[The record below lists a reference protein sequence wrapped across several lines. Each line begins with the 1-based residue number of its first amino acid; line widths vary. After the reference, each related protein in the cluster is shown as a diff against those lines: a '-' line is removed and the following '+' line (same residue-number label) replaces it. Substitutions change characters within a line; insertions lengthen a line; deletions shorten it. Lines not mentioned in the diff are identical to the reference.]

1 MARILHS
8 LLGELEVFCPRRDQR
23 FDAGVGLAEGHEGR
37 EGGNGVGWEMV
48 RLKTVLPEEAC
59 AEGAQ
64 RQPKPSVK
72 MCGEDDVL
80 VFFWVR
86 LYLSFRRNPRL
97 HPIGDSPASAEPVY
111 IRLRNVGAFPGAPRT
126 SFLTLL
132 AFLASL
138 FLFLGLSLVILQFS
152 VANFLAEVGRGSVFR
167 CHWFGAKGL

>member
-23 FDAGVGLAEGHEGR
+23 FDAGVGLAEGHKGR
-37 EGGNGVGWEMV
+37 EGGDGVGWEVV
-48 RLKTVLPEEAC
+48 RLKAVLPEEAS

-72 MCGEDDVL
+72 VCGEDDL
-80 VFFWVR
+80 FVFFWVQ
-86 LYLSFRRNPRL
+86 LYLSIRRNPRL
-97 HPIGDSPASAEPVY
+97 HPIRNSPASAEPVY
-111 IRLRNVGAFPGAPRT
+111 VRLRNVGAFPGAPRT

-138 FLFLGLSLVILQFS
+138 FLFLGLGLFMLLLS
-152 VANFLAEVGRGSVFR
+152 VTNFLAEVGRGNVFR
-167 CHWFGAKGL
+167 GHWFGAKGS